1 MTGRL
6 TKMPASAATL
16 TRMKK
21 ASVGAVKMTCPTG
34 RMSTASTRS
43 TKRNEMTVPAAKAN
57 SEMRRRRRS
66 SSRCSI
72 SVIGR
77 SSTEDSFRSTAF
89 KTHRRLDAAEA
100 TPTLRQAPALAPLLG
115 IGFLDL
121 VLRVSHRA
129 SDLADGLTQRP
140 ADTGQSGGTEDQQC
154 DHEDD
159 HQLRPANV
167 RHAPTSVP
175 DYTAG
180 RRHLLSR
187 PRIL

>member
-6 TKMPASAATL
+6 AKTPASAATL
-16 TRMKK
+16 SRIKK
-21 ASVGAVKMTCPTG
+21 PPVGAEKMTRPTG
-34 RMSTASTRS
+34 RMSTARGRATES
-43 TKRNEMTVPAAKAN
+43 NETTVPAAKA
-57 SEMRRRRRS
+57 STEMRRRRRS

-77 SSTEDSFRSTAF
+77 SSTGDSFRSTAF

-100 TPTLRQAPALAPLLG
+100 TPNLRHAPALAPLLG

-129 SDLADGLTQRP
+129 SELADGLTQRP
-140 ADTGQSGGTEDQQC
+140 ADTGQSGGTEDQQR

-159 HQLRPANV
+159 HQLRPAKV
-167 RHAPTSVP
+167 R
-175 DYTAG
+175 
-180 RRHLLSR
+180 
-187 PRIL
+187 